1 MDPIDE
7 VSKRF
12 FESQRVGEQ
21 VINTKKP
28 VTISDGSLAS
38 TRCEDCRKSDFTMNR
53 AEGTI
58 VCTNCGLVKES
69 RVIDETSEWR
79 NFSNENGDGAGNTRN
94 RVGGKLNPYMSD
106 FGLSTMVKGS
116 GATNVQQWAER
127 TQMNSADKM
136 IQKGHSRIK
145 EISSCLGLKSATVD
159 KAFELYKQIADN
171 GKLRGRSIDA
181 RVATCIFMASR
192 LVDQPKPIKK
202 ILVYTD
208 CTEKDLSRCYKKV
221 KDLFPMY
228 QTRLFASKVAEQA
241 CNRFELP
248 IDIVQACKTTS
259 DNLSSLQV
267 TEGKK
272 PQTIAGAAIYMVL
285 QESRAIKTKEIT
297 IEDIA
302 NVVEIKP
309 ATILDTCR

>member
-1 MDPIDE
+1 
-7 VSKRF
+7 
-12 FESQRVGEQ
+12 
-21 VINTKKP
+21 
-28 VTISDGSLAS
+28 
-38 TRCEDCRKSDFTMNR
+38 
-53 AEGTI
+53 
-58 VCTNCGLVKES
+58 
-69 RVIDETSEWR
+69 
-79 NFSNENGDGAGNTRN
+79 
-94 RVGGKLNPYMSD
+94 
-106 FGLSTMVKGS
+106 
-116 GATNVQQWAER
+116 
-127 TQMNSADKM
+127 
-136 IQKGHSRIK
+136 
-145 EISSCLGLKSATVD
+145 
-159 KAFELYKQIADN
+159 
-171 GKLRGRSIDA
+171 
-181 RVATCIFMASR
+181 MASR

-241 CNRFELP
+241 CNRLELP

-309 ATILDTCR
+309 ATILDTCK